1 MGMGETTSID
11 ERGRITIPSDIR
23 KTIGKKEFK
32 IQLLDKGTIILKVVE
47 TRDDHIKRIEKIKL
61 TGDPEKDQIDF
72 STVKDLYGGKHVE
85 TP

>member
-1 MGMGETTSID
+1 MGMGETASID

-32 IQLLDKGTIILKVVE
+32 IQLLDKSTIILKAVE
-47 TRDDHIKRIEKIKL
+47 TQDDHIKRIEKIKL
-61 TGDPEKDQIDF
+61 TGDPEKAQIDF
-72 STVKDLYGGKHVE
+72 STVKDRYGGKHVE

>member
-1 MGMGETTSID
+1 MGMGETASID

-32 IQLLDKGTIILKVVE
+32 IQLLDKSTIILKAVE
-47 TRDDHIKRIEKIKL
+47 TRDAHIKRIEKIRL
-61 TGDPEKDQIDF
+61 TGDPEKAQIDF
-72 STVKDLYGGKHVE
+72 STVKDRYGGKHVE